1 MNTMSNDML
10 TDEIKE
16 IDTACKYILDRL
28 GQAEIPKIGLVLGS
42 GLGGFAEHFTDK
54 LEIPYKDIPG
64 FPTSSVEGHK
74 GCFVF
79 GRLDSVPV
87 VCMQG
92 RVHYYEGY
100 PMQKVVMPVR
110 LMCRLGIEKLI
121 LTNAAGGIG
130 DELEPGSLMIITD
143 QITSFVPSPLIGR
156 NYEAGARFP
165 DMSNVYSKELV
176 SEIKTAA
183 AQCKIDIKEGV
194 YLQTTG
200 PNYETPAEIRMYKL
214 LGADAVG
221 MSTAVEAMAAVHA
234 GVSVAGISC
243 ITNKAA
249 GLSDKQ
255 LSHEDVQAVAD
266 KVKNDFENLV
276 KTLILRIGGESINI

>member
-1 MNTMSNDML
+1 MNQTEINDGFENIEEAYGFISDKL
-10 TDEIKE
+10 AGRVKPETGI
-16 IDTACKYILDRL
+16 
-28 GQAEIPKIGLVLGS
+28 VLGS
-42 GLGGFAEHFTDK
+42 GLGDFADQISDRI
-54 LEIPYKDIPG
+54 EIPYSDIPN

-79 GRLDSVPV
+79 GRLEGVPV

-100 PMQKVVMPVR
+100 PMQKVVMPIR
-110 LMCRLGIEKLI
+110 LMCRMGIDKLI

-130 DELEPGSLMIITD
+130 DSLEPGSLMIITD

-156 NYEAGARFP
+156 NYDAGPRFP
-165 DMSNVYSKELV
+165 DMSSVYAPELV
-176 SEIKTAA
+176 EVIKKTAEE
-183 AQCKIDIKEGV
+183 CKIDIKSGV

-200 PNYETPAEIRMYKL
+200 PNYETPAEIRMYKA

-234 GVSVAGISC
+234 GVKVAGISC
-243 ITNKAA
+243 ITNKAS
-249 GLSDKQ
+249 GLSTTP
-255 LSHEDVQAVAD
+255 LSHSEVQSVAD
-266 KVKNDFENLV
+266 KVQSDFQ
-276 KTLILRIGGESINI
+276 ILLRRIVLLLSS

>member
-1 MNTMSNDML
+1 M
-10 TDEIKE
+10 TDISSEISTELDKALE
-16 IDTACKYILDRL
+16 YIIANN
-28 GQAEIPKIGLVLGS
+28 GQASPEIGLILGS
-42 GLGGFAEHFTDK
+42 GLGELADQITDK
-54 LEIPYKDIPG
+54 TVIPYGDIPG

-79 GRLDSVPV
+79 GKLEGVSV

-100 PMQKVVMPVR
+100 SMQKVVMPVR
-110 LMCRLGIEKLI
+110 LMCKMGISKLI

-130 DELEPGSLMIITD
+130 DSLEPGSLMIITD
-143 QITSFVPSPLIGR
+143 QITSFVPSPLIGP
-156 NYEAGARFP
+156 NYDAGLRFP
-165 DMSNVYSKELV
+165 DMSSVYSPELV
-176 SEIKTAA
+176 SVIKKAA
-183 AQCKIDIKEGV
+183 EDCGIDIQTGV

-200 PNYETPAEIRMYKL
+200 PNYETPAEIRMYKA

-234 GVSVAGISC
+234 GVKVAGISC

-249 GLSDKQ
+249 GLSTTP
-255 LSHEDVQAVAD
+255 LSHEEVQSAAN
-266 KVKNDFENLV
+266 KVKSNFQNLLKV
-276 KTLILRIGGESINI
+276 IIKTI